1 VNWGRLLAIYFVVWW
16 IILFAILPF
25 GMRTQQDEGD
35 VVLGTPASAPVRPR
49 LLKKALATSIVA
61 AFVVGGFWIA
71 VDGFG
76 FGLPM
81 LAAWFDWRR

>member
-1 VNWGRLLAIYFVVWW
+1 MSWVSLLAIYFVVWW
-16 IILFAILPF
+16 TILFAVLPF
-25 GMRTQQDEGD
+25 GVRSQEEDGE
-35 VVLGTPASAPVRPR
+35 VVLGSAASAPVRPR
-49 LLKKALATSIVA
+49 LVVKAVATSIVA
-61 AFVVGGFWIA
+61 AILVGAFWIA